1 MALPLITTANVVAYF
16 KSKNTGFEI
25 FSDYAVNKEVNRH
38 GIYIND
44 PSEANRVPYQL
55 AVNYGG
61 NIYEGTD
68 QMLVILVTF
77 QDDKNREKGVKAI
90 TDMVDDNTLLNG
102 YHRREYSMQQTYL
115 NRAEYRTYS
124 FNLTRLEF
132 Q

>member
-1 MALPLITTANVVAYF
+1 MALPLISTAQVVTYL
-16 KSKNTGFEI
+16 KSRNTGFEI
-25 FSDYAVNKEVNRH
+25 FSDYAVDKEVNRH
-38 GIYIND
+38 GIYVND

-61 NIYEGTD
+61 NIYESTD
-68 QMLVILVTF
+68 QMFIILVTF
-77 QDDKNREKGVKAI
+77 QDDKDKQAAELAI
-90 TDMVDDNTLLNG
+90 TDIVDDNTLLNG

>member
-1 MALPLITTANVVAYF
+1 MALPLITTTDVAEYF
-16 KSKNTGFEI
+16 RAKNTGFEI
-25 FSDYAVNKEVNRH
+25 FEEYTVNKENNRH

-44 PSEANRVPYQL
+44 PSESNRVPYQL

-61 NIYEGTD
+61 NIYESTD
-68 QMLVILVTF
+68 QMFIIMVTF
-77 QDDKNREKGVKAI
+77 QDDINKQKAEKAI
-90 TDMVDDNTLLNG
+90 TDMVNDNVLLDG
-102 YHRREYSMQQTYL
+102 YHRREYTMDQTYL

>member
-1 MALPLITTANVVAYF
+1 MALPLVTTKQVAEYF
-16 KSKNTGFEI
+16 KKLKTGFEV
-25 FSDYAVNKEVNRH
+25 FEEYTVNKEVNRR

-44 PSEANRVPYQL
+44 PSESARVPYKL

-61 NIYEGTD
+61 NIYESTD
-68 QMLVILVTF
+68 QMFIVLVTF
-77 QDDKNREKGVKAI
+77 QDDVSKVKAEQAI
-90 TDMVDDNTLLNG
+90 TDIVNDNVLLDG
-102 YHRREYSMQQTYL
+102 YHKREYTMDQTYL

>member
-44 PSEANRVPYQL
+44 PSETNRVPYQL

-68 QMLVILVTF
+68 QMLIILVTF
-77 QDDKNREKGVKAI
+77 QDDKDREKAVKAI

-102 YHRREYSMQQTYL
+102 YHRREYTMQQTYL

>member
-1 MALPLITTANVVAYF
+1 MALPLITTDDVKNYF
-16 KSKNTGFEI
+16 KSKNLKFEV
-25 FSDYAVNKEVNRH
+25 FTEYTVNKEKNRH

-44 PSEANRVPYQL
+44 PSESSRVPYQL

-61 NIYEGTD
+61 NIYESTD
-68 QMLVILVTF
+68 QMFIVMVTF
-77 QDDKNREKGVKAI
+77 QDDVNKQAAEQAI
-90 TDMVDDNTLLNG
+90 TDIVNDNVLLDG
-102 YHRREYSMQQTYL
+102 YHRREYTMDQTYL